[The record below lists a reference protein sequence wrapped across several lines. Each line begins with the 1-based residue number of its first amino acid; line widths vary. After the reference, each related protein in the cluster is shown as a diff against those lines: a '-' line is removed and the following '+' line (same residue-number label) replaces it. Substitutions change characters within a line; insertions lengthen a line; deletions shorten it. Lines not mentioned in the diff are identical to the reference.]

1 MNSQTI
7 VSLVNGQEADQISVF
22 DRAFQFGDSVFETLR
37 YSSGCCPL
45 KKLHFDRLLNG
56 CSVLGIALEPE
67 LLEQRFNELLSHIEP
82 LAIDAATLKIV
93 VTRGC
98 SSRGY
103 QANNENSANIV
114 ALAFKVRNSNITLP
128 IRLTVSPITL
138 AEQPVLAGI
147 KHNNRLEQVLAKQA
161 LLEYDDALLCNA
173 KGDVIEAISSNVFI
187 YKQGCWKTP
196 ELQTCGVHGVTRRLL
211 IESIIPNSSGQL
223 SIERLSLLDVLQ
235 AEEVFICNSISGI
248 VPVAS
253 FEFEGEK
260 LSSQTLGL
268 APKKANKV
276 WHEFPETKQLA
287 VHFNALFERG

>member
-7 VSLVNGQEADQISVF
+7 LSLVNGQETDQISVF

-37 YSSGCCPL
+37 YSYGCCPL
-45 KKLHFDRLLNG
+45 KKLHFERLLNG
-56 CSVLGIALEPE
+56 CTALGIALLPE
-67 LLEQRFNELLSHIEP
+67 LLEQRFNELLLHIEP

-114 ALAFKVRNSNITLP
+114 VLAFKAANPDVARP

-138 AEQPVLAGI
+138 AEQPLLAGI

-161 LLEYDDALLCNA
+161 LHDYDDALLLNA
-173 KGDVIEAISSNVFI
+173 NGEVIEAISSNVFI
-187 YKQGCWKTP
+187 YKKGCWKTP
-196 ELQTCGVHGVTRRLL
+196 SLQTCGVLGVTRRLL
-211 IESIIPNSSGQL
+211 IESLIPKTSQPL
-223 SIERLSLLDVLQ
+223 LIEPVSLLDVLQ

-260 LSSQTLGL
+260 LSPKTLGL
-268 APKKANKV
+268 APQRAKKQ
-276 WHEFPETKQLA
+276 WHEFPETKRLA
-287 VHFNALFERG
+287 ADFNALFERG